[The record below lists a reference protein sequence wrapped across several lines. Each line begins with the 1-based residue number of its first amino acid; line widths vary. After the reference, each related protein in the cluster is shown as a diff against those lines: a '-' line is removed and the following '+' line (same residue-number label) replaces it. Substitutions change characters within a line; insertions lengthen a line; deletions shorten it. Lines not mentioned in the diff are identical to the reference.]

1 MNLIFFRYSR
11 EVGSTQINL
20 PDLPAAIEVNQTSG
34 GSTRI
39 SDFSKR
45 YHPDPTWRP
54 TQPVRK
60 PLTSSSSSASSTS
73 SSASSTQSR
82 DPEPILQASGSG
94 PKRRRH
100 FRTSKMA
107 SSATASSSVTT
118 STPKGKA
125 AAMAPPSNASSSFV
139 SKPARGWL
147 HPDYLFAKDG
157 INYNVR
163 VRSLMLFFV

>member
-1 MNLIFFRYSR
+1 MTNLTNSHEDENRSIGARERCSFKRDIETIYTTWIWFFFRYSR

-20 PDLPAAIEVNQTSG
+20 PDLPAAIEVNQASG

-94 PKRRRH
+94 SKRRRH

-107 SSATASSSVTT
+107 SSA
-118 STPKGKA
+118 
-125 AAMAPPSNASSSFV
+125 NF
-139 SKPARGWL
+139 L
-147 HPDYLFAKDG
+147 LF
-157 INYNVR
+157 
-163 VRSLMLFFV
+163 